1 MRNSFDMQ
9 LRKLNNELIEMG
21 SLIETAIARAY
32 KGLINQNIEIA
43 KENVEFDRE
52 IDQKEK
58 EVENICLK
66 LLLQQQPVASD
77 LRLISS
83 AIKMI
88 TDMERIGDQAADISE
103 LTILMSKTQYIKRL
117 DHIEQMA
124 KATIEMVTTSVDAF
138 VKRDLELARSVFARD
153 DIVDNLFV
161 TIKNDLIEL
170 IREDVNNGEQ
180 AIDLIMVAKYF
191 ERIGDHA
198 VNLADW
204 VIFSIVGHHEDKNL
218 DDRWRGNC
226 SRILFL

>member
-153 DIVDNLFV
+153 DNVDNLFV

-204 VIFSIVGHHEDKNL
+204 VIFSIVGHHEEHDSN
-218 DDRWRGNC
+218 
-226 SRILFL
+226 

>member
-1 MRNSFDMQ
+1 MRNRFDLQ
-9 LRKLNNELIEMG
+9 LRQLNNELIEMG

-32 KGLINQNIEIA
+32 KALINQSIEVA
-43 KENVEFDRE
+43 QENVEFDRE

-58 EVENICLK
+58 EIENICLK
-66 LLLQQQPVASD
+66 LLLHQQPVASD

-124 KATIEMVTTSVDAF
+124 KATIDMVTDSVDAF
-138 VKRDLELARSVFARD
+138 VKRDVELARSVFAHD
-153 DIVDNLFV
+153 DIVDDLFV

-204 VIFSIVGHHEDKNL
+204 VIFSVLGHHEEH
-218 DDRWRGNC
+218 DDNC
-226 SRILFL
+226 

>member
-103 LTILMSKTQYIKRL
+103 LTILMSKTQYIKRF

-204 VIFSIVGHHEDKNL
+204 LILSIVGHHEEHDSN
-218 DDRWRGNC
+218 
-226 SRILFL
+226 

>member
-88 TDMERIGDQAADISE
+88 TDMELIGDQAADISE

-204 VIFSIVGHHEDKNL
+204 VIFSIVGHHEEHDSN
-218 DDRWRGNC
+218 
-226 SRILFL
+226 

>member
-77 LRLISS
+77 LRFISS

-204 VIFSIVGHHEDKNL
+204 VIFSIVGHHEEHDSN
-218 DDRWRGNC
+218 
-226 SRILFL
+226 

>member
-88 TDMERIGDQAADISE
+88 TDMERIGDQASDISE

-204 VIFSIVGHHEDKNL
+204 VIFSIVGHHEEHDSN
-218 DDRWRGNC
+218 
-226 SRILFL
+226 

>member
-32 KGLINQNIEIA
+32 KGLINQDIEIA

-204 VIFSIVGHHEDKNL
+204 VIFSIVGHHEEHDSN
-218 DDRWRGNC
+218 
-226 SRILFL
+226 

>member
-161 TIKNDLIEL
+161 TIKNYLIEL

-204 VIFSIVGHHEDKNL
+204 VIFSIVGHHEEHDSN
-218 DDRWRGNC
+218 
-226 SRILFL
+226 

>member
-198 VNLADW
+198 DNVADW
-204 VIFSIVGHHEDKNL
+204 VIFSIVGHHEEHDSN
-218 DDRWRGNC
+218 
-226 SRILFL
+226 

>member
-32 KGLINQNIEIA
+32 NALINQNIEVA
-43 KENVEFDRE
+43 RENVEFDRE

-103 LTILMSKTQYIKRL
+103 LTILMAKTQYIKRL

-170 IREDVNNGEQ
+170 IRDDVNNGEQ

-204 VIFSIVGHHEDKNL
+204 VIFSILGHHEEYD
-218 DDRWRGNC
+218 GN
-226 SRILFL
+226 

>member
-103 LTILMSKTQYIKRL
+103 LTILMSKTQYIKRF

-138 VKRDLELARSVFARD
+138 VKRDLELARSVFTRD

-204 VIFSIVGHHEDKNL
+204 VIFSIVGHHEEHDSN
-218 DDRWRGNC
+218 
-226 SRILFL
+226 

>member
-204 VIFSIVGHHEDKNL
+204 VIFSIVGYHEEHDSN
-218 DDRWRGNC
+218 
-226 SRILFL
+226 

>member
-43 KENVEFDRE
+43 RENVEFDRE

-204 VIFSIVGHHEDKNL
+204 VIFSIVGHHEEHDSN
-218 DDRWRGNC
+218 
-226 SRILFL
+226 

>member
-198 VNLADW
+198 VTLADW
-204 VIFSIVGHHEDKNL
+204 VIFSIVGHHEEHDSN
-218 DDRWRGNC
+218 
-226 SRILFL
+226 

>member
-32 KGLINQNIEIA
+32 NALINQNIEVA
-43 KENVEFDRE
+43 RENVEFDRE

-103 LTILMSKTQYIKRL
+103 LTILMAKTQYIKRL

-204 VIFSIVGHHEDKNL
+204 VIFSILGHHEEYD
-218 DDRWRGNC
+218 GNC
-226 SRILFL
+226 

>member
-32 KGLINQNIEIA
+32 HALINQNIEVA
-43 KENVEFDRE
+43 KENIEFDRE

-58 EVENICLK
+58 EVESICLK

-103 LTILMSKTQYIKRL
+103 LTILMAKTQYIKRL

-124 KATIEMVTTSVDAF
+124 KATIEMVTISVDAF
-138 VKRDLELARSVFARD
+138 VKRDLSLARSVFARD

-204 VIFSIVGHHEDKNL
+204 VIFSILGHHEEHDSN
-218 DDRWRGNC
+218 
-226 SRILFL
+226 

>member
-103 LTILMSKTQYIKRL
+103 LTILMAKTQYIKRL

-204 VIFSIVGHHEDKNL
+204 VIFSILGHHEEYD
-218 DDRWRGNC
+218 GN
-226 SRILFL
+226 

>member
-77 LRLISS
+77 LRLISP

-204 VIFSIVGHHEDKNL
+204 VIFSIVGHHEEHDSN
-218 DDRWRGNC
+218 
-226 SRILFL
+226 

>member
-117 DHIEQMA
+117 DHIELMA

-204 VIFSIVGHHEDKNL
+204 VIFSIVGHHEEHDSN
-218 DDRWRGNC
+218 
-226 SRILFL
+226 

>member
-103 LTILMSKTQYIKRL
+103 LTILMSKTQYIKRFG
-117 DHIEQMA
+117 HIEQMA

-204 VIFSIVGHHEDKNL
+204 VIFSIVGHHEEHDSN
-218 DDRWRGNC
+218 
-226 SRILFL
+226 

>member
-103 LTILMSKTQYIKRL
+103 LTILMSKTQYIKRF

-124 KATIEMVTTSVDAF
+124 KATLEMVTTSVDAF

-204 VIFSIVGHHEDKNL
+204 VIFSIVGHHEEHDSN
-218 DDRWRGNC
+218 
-226 SRILFL
+226 

>member
-124 KATIEMVTTSVDAF
+124 KATIEMLTTSVDAF

-204 VIFSIVGHHEDKNL
+204 VIFSIVGHHEEHDSN
-218 DDRWRGNC
+218 
-226 SRILFL
+226 

>member
-32 KGLINQNIEIA
+32 KGLINQNIELA

-204 VIFSIVGHHEDKNL
+204 VIFSIVGHHEEYDSK
-218 DDRWRGNC
+218 
-226 SRILFL
+226 

>member
-43 KENVEFDRE
+43 KENVECDRE

-103 LTILMSKTQYIKRL
+103 LTILMSKTHYIKRL

-204 VIFSIVGHHEDKNL
+204 VIFSIVGHHEEHDSN
-218 DDRWRGNC
+218 
-226 SRILFL
+226 

>member
-32 KGLINQNIEIA
+32 KGLINQNIEIS

-103 LTILMSKTQYIKRL
+103 LTILMSKTQYIKRF

-204 VIFSIVGHHEDKNL
+204 VIFSIVGHHEEHDSN
-218 DDRWRGNC
+218 
-226 SRILFL
+226 